1 MSAVKEL
8 YLQTKELLDFIN
20 EPFPKDDDA
29 RDQYIA
35 QLDERL
41 VKREPFIKQV
51 DEDSLSD
58 AEKQL
63 GQELIKLNQQLT
75 KRMEQVRTEIQGN
88 LNQLKA
94 KKATSRKYEN
104 PYDGPST
111 DGVFF
116 DKRGV

>member
-8 YLQTKELLDFIN
+8 YLQTKALIEFV
-20 EPFPKDDDA
+20 EAPFPKGDDE
-29 RDQYIA
+29 RDQFLA
-35 QLDERL
+35 ELDERL
-41 VKREPFIKQV
+41 AKREPFIKQV
-51 DEDSLSD
+51 DGQSLSE

-63 GQELIKLNQQLT
+63 GQELVTLNLQLT
-75 KRMEQVRTEIQGN
+75 KRMEQLRMEIQGN
-88 LNQLKA
+88 LIQLET

-111 DGVFF
+111 DGIFF